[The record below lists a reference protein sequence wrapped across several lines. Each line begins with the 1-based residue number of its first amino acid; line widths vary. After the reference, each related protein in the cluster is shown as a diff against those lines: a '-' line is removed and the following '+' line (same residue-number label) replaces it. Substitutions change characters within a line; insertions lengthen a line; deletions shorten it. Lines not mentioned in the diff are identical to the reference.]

1 MNSLQKM
8 LGKEDKVFQLLSSSA
23 EGARAAAQAL
33 RIFVESMPDQRN
45 LQGLIEVR
53 RKNKAITAEVNE
65 ILCTN
70 FVSSLEAEDIEALSN
85 SIYKIPK
92 TVEKIAE
99 RILLAPQHL
108 ANVDLKGQIALVES
122 CTEVLL
128 QMVRESAQGM
138 TRSRVKLLNDQ
149 LQSLEGEADKTVLQ
163 MLGAIYNEP
172 KDPGRVTLLKDI
184 FELLEKATDRCRD
197 AGNTVFR
204 ITLKNT

>member
-8 LGKEDKVFQLLSSSA
+8 LGKEDKFFQLLAASA
-23 EGARAAAQAL
+23 EEARAAARAL
-33 RIFVESMPDQRN
+33 RSFVDAAPGERN
-45 LQGLIEVR
+45 LRALIEVR
-53 RKNKAITAEVNE
+53 RKDKAITAEINE

-108 ANVDLKGQIALVES
+108 DGIDLTGQITLVES

-128 QMVRESAQGM
+128 QMVSESAQGM
-138 TRSRVKLLNDQ
+138 TKSRVKALNDK

-172 KDPGRVTLLKDI
+172 KDPGRVAFLKDI
-184 FELLEKATDRCRD
+184 FELLEKATDWCRD